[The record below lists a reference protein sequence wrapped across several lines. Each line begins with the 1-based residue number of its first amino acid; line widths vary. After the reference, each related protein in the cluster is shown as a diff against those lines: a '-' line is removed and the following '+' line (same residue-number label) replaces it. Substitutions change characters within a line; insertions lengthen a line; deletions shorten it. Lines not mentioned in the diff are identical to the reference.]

1 MTGMSAMLFWLGA
14 ASLQTAGCDA
24 QEVLSSPARFVECAR
39 AGTERYK
46 DRAVAIRDGYRRIGR
61 DFPGMGEHWIR
72 IGLIF
77 DGKLDASRPEV
88 LNYAT
93 VGGKPQLLGVG
104 YALALLA
111 GELPPEGPAGRH
123 AWHDHFRSID
133 DETLHPQH
141 HAHGTGG
148 DTPRLAMLHAWIW
161 ADNPQGIFT
170 ADNWALPFLRLGLR
184 PSRSDVPIEA
194 AKALSLLNGGR
205 DYVEASLEAAGARN
219 AVGQAQVA
227 LEAAS
232 KEVAAIL
239 RSKAVGVLEESE
251 LVQLATIWRDMWVR
265 IDAHLDTA
273 VRQRLAATAIR

>member
-1 MTGMSAMLFWLGA
+1 MTVPVMLLLLG
-14 ASLQTAGCDA
+14 SFPLQPAGCDA
-24 QEVLSSPARFVECAR
+24 QEVLNSPTRFVECAR

-61 DFPGMGEHWIR
+61 DFPAMGEHWIR

-88 LNYAT
+88 LNYAMI
-93 VGGKPQLLGVG
+93 GGKPQLLGVG
-104 YALALLA
+104 YALPLLA
-111 GELPPEGPAGRH
+111 GEPPPDGPAGQH

-161 ADNPQGIFT
+161 EDNPQGIFA
-170 ADNWALPFLRLGLR
+170 ADNWAIPFLRLGLR
-184 PSRSDVPIEA
+184 PSLSDSPIEA

-219 AVGQAQVA
+219 AAGQAQVA

-239 RSKAVGVLEESE
+239 RSRVAGVLEQAQLE
-251 LVQLATIWRDMWVR
+251 QLATIWRDMWVR
-265 IDAHLDTA
+265 IDAHLDAA
-273 VRQRLAATAIR
+273 VRQRLASTVIR